1 MNEIEIRSV
10 INYLENKDSAGE
22 IPKCYKKHLSK
33 LAIVNGL
40 LCDTHHGN
48 ILVVV
53 PKSLREEILELGHS
67 QFYSGHFGAFKT
79 HQRILNSPW
88 WPDMF
93 ADMPNKI
100 VIVKFVS
107 C

>member
-79 HQRILNSPW
+79 HQRILDSPW

-93 ADMPNKI
+93 ADMQNKI
-100 VIVKFVS
+100 VIVKFVV

>member
-48 ILVVV
+48 ILVAV

-79 HQRILNSPW
+79 HQRILDSPW

-93 ADMPNKI
+93 ADMQNKI
-100 VIVKFVS
+100 VIVKFVV

>member
-93 ADMPNKI
+93 ADMSNKI
-100 VIVKFVS
+100 VIVKFVF